1 MSEKILFLT
10 GRLAEGQL
18 DRVLNSMQPAGF
30 MYKTQQIGISV
41 AALMTPKLIRRRV
54 SEVGDA
60 DRILVPGR
68 CRRRRAGRGSCD
80 EAISQTRRSAH
91 G

>member
-10 GRLAEGQL
+10 GRLAERQL
-18 DRVLNSMQPAGF
+18 NRVLDSLQPADF

-54 SEVGDA
+54 PSRTVPTASSFPDA
-60 DRILVPGR
+60 
-68 CRRRRAGRGSCD
+68 AAATSMN
-80 EAISQTRRSAH
+80 
-91 G
+91 